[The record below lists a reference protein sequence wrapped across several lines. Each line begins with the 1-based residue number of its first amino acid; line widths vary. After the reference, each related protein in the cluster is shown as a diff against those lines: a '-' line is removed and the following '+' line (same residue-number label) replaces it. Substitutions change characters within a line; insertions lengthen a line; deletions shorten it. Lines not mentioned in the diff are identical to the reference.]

1 MRQWRIAYVR
11 QRMLSEGRFF
21 LKAEFSRKPNFPKFP
36 NCGFNTRH
44 YNREAT
50 LIEFFESR
58 ICSEFVRIFCSNIYR
73 MFRNVNRNVNW
84 THDSELNT
92 RHDNREVNRE
102 VTLTHLTRAWH
113 ERKLCALTNAPPVQ
127 STQMGQNYQRY
138 SILTVL
144 PLRFMSCTLGNSYS
158 L

>member
-11 QRMLSEGRFF
+11 QRMLSQGRFF

-44 YNREAT
+44 DNREAT
-50 LIEFFESR
+50 LIEFFQSR
-58 ICSEFVRIFCSNIYR
+58 ICSVFEYFVRIFTQCSEMWTEMWIEHR
-73 MFRNVNRNVNW
+73 TVNW
-84 THDSELNT
+84 THDMTIVKLI
-92 RHDNREVNRE
+92 VKW
-102 VTLTHLTRAWH
+102 HLLIWH